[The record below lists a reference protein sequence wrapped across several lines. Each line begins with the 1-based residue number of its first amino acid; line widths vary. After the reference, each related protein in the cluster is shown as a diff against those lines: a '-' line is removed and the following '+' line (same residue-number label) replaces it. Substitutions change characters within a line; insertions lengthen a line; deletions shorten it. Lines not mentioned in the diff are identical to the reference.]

1 MRKNCMAE
9 VAKLLGVELEE
20 VFCIDGDEH
29 YFRLTDTGLGMKI
42 GSDNRN
48 WFAAPINAL
57 NGLLLG
63 ENEIIKIKL
72 PWRPQEDER
81 YYYPLPSDKDLWG
94 GTTWSDNNYDNIRLS
109 RGLVFKTIEE
119 AVAVAEKMLEAINE
133 QQAKGLA
140 LSWPCIFSL
149 LL

>member
-20 VFCIDGDEH
+20 EFCIDGDEH

-48 WFAAPINAL
+48 WFVAPINAL

-72 PWRPQEDER
+72 PWKPQIGEK
-81 YYYPLPSDKDLWG
+81 YYIPYISTQPKYMYDTYDWNND
-94 GTTWSDNNYDNIRLS
+94 GTDIEYYRMGI
-109 RGLVFKTIEE
+109 VCKTKEE
-119 AVAVAEKMLEAINE
+119 AVTLTKKMLAVAKEVEAN
-133 QQAKGLA
+133 G
-140 LSWPCIFSL
+140 
-149 LL
+149 

>member
-9 VAKLLGVELEE
+9 VAKALGLELEE

-48 WFAAPINAL
+48 WFVAPINAL

-72 PWRPQEDER
+72 PWRPQEDEKYYVPFIATKPMNMYDEHYWLNEDIDMKR
-81 YYYPLPSDKDLWG
+81 Y
-94 GTTWSDNNYDNIRLS
+94 RM
-109 RGLVFKTIEE
+109 GLVCKTKEE
-119 AVAVAEKMLEAINE
+119 AVALTKKMLAVAQEVKEN
-133 QQAKGLA
+133 G
-140 LSWPCIFSL
+140 
-149 LL
+149 

>member
-1 MRKNCMAE
+1 MSKNCMAE
-9 VAKLLGVELEE
+9 VAKALGLELEE
-20 VFCIDGDEH
+20 VFCIDGDGH

-72 PWRPQEDER
+72 PWRPQEDEKYYVPFIATKPINMYDEHYWLNQDIDMKR
-81 YYYPLPSDKDLWG
+81 YRMG
-94 GTTWSDNNYDNIRLS
+94 M
-109 RGLVFKTIEE
+109 VCKTKEE
-119 AVAVAEKMLEAINE
+119 AVELAQRMLAVAKESKNND
-133 QQAKGLA
+133 
-140 LSWPCIFSL
+140 
-149 LL
+149 